1 MRLLYYLPFLIC
13 TSLRALTG
21 GRGTP
26 LSGSWIMLIR
36 MSIVMSLSVIDDTLA
51 LSKAPP
57 PINAALRGSTFF
69 FFFFRRT
76 LVGRGVASSGVVDF
90 DWSSSLESSMDK
102 PRVHIKR
109 EGVSDSSVAPET
121 AVARV
126 HDLYY

>member
-1 MRLLYYLPFLIC
+1 
-13 TSLRALTG
+13 
-21 GRGTP
+21 
-26 LSGSWIMLIR
+26 

-57 PINAALRGSTFF
+57 PPIRAALRGSTFF

-121 AVARV
+121 AVVRV